1 MSVLPIYVALLVHG
15 DKWGDLFLGLDQ
27 SDRFPLLCVAIGCL
41 VGIIAI
47 ISALV
52 NSMHRRSLAAAMK
65 RDMIER
71 GMSAEEIVRVIE
83 AAAPP
88 EDAAERWIAT
98 SGLKKNT

>member
-1 MSVLPIYVALLVHG
+1 MSVLPIYVAMLAQV
-15 DKWGDLFLGLDQ
+15 DNWGNLFLGVDRD
-27 SDRFPLLCVAIGCL
+27 DRFPLLCVAIGCL

-47 ISALV
+47 IGGVV
-52 NSMHRRSLAAAMK
+52 NSMHRRNLAAAIK

-88 EDAAERWIAT
+88 EDAAQLWIAT
-98 SGLKKNT
+98 SGRKKNT